1 MIKDWNKVYYCERLD
16 SEIGLPSLPDKS
28 IDLCITDPPFNI
40 GIKPSPRNINPMKR
54 KISPKALVYEDN
66 REDYDDWCQLWY
78 NEVKRICTSII
89 IHCGGINLPL
99 WINIEKPIQILYRI
113 SRNTR
118 SYGKITYFRSVFPEC
133 VMVILKID

>member
-1 MIKDWNKVYYCERLD
+1 MIKDWNKVYYFERLD

-40 GIKPSPRNINPMKR
+40 GIKPSPRNINPKKR

-78 NEVKRICTSII
+78 NEVKRICTSFHCFFNPIVIMNPFIISIRFYTKMISKVKFHISIRII
-89 IHCGGINLPL
+89 I
-99 WINIEKPIQILYRI
+99 
-113 SRNTR
+113 
-118 SYGKITYFRSVFPEC
+118 F
-133 VMVILKID
+133 